1 MSIQSSINQMLGNV
15 GLLANTFQFQNQIK
29 KTEEIS
35 SQVSRL
41 NEQRAKL
48 EADKEKFKT
57 ESDEERAKLGKEKS
71 DIKDYADLT
80 MRQINDAWKGVSPQ
94 QLEQSG
100 LVDLWSDN
108 AYAAGNAMAS
118 NVAQQRVDAE
128 RQKRINQVE
137 ALKKAMN
144 GHSWSNFKLVHSR
157 GTRKIVDEEA
167 VIKICKEAGID
178 PFVKSK
184 LAGITELTKR
194 IGKDKINGL
203 IGPYINMQAGSV
215 VLVPRNDPREEATIK
230 KEGE

>member
-35 SQVSRL
+35 SQVAQL

-48 EADKEKFKT
+48 EADKTKFKT

-100 LVDLWSDN
+100 LVDLWSEN
-108 AYAAGNAMAS
+108 PYAVGNAMAS
-118 NVAQQRVDAE
+118 NNAQQRVDAE

-137 ALKKAMN
+137 ALQKA
-144 GHSWSNFKLVHSR
+144 FKN
-157 GTRKIVDEEA
+157 
-167 VIKICKEAGID
+167 
-178 PFVKSK
+178 
-184 LAGITELTKR
+184 
-194 IGKDKINGL
+194 IGMGGGN
-203 IGPYINMQAGSV
+203 V
-215 VLVPRNDPREEATIK
+215 
-230 KEGE
+230 

>member
-35 SQVSRL
+35 SQVAQL

-48 EADKEKFKT
+48 EADKAKFQT
-57 ESDEERAKLGKEKS
+57 ESDEERSKLKKERS

-80 MRQINDAWKGVSPQ
+80 KREINELWEGVSPNKHDPY
-94 QLEQSG
+94 E
-100 LVDLWSDN
+100 VDLWSDN

-144 GHSWSNFKLVHSR
+144 NIR
-157 GTRKIVDEEA
+157 GGNV
-167 VIKICKEAGID
+167 
-178 PFVKSK
+178 
-184 LAGITELTKR
+184 
-194 IGKDKINGL
+194 
-203 IGPYINMQAGSV
+203 
-215 VLVPRNDPREEATIK
+215 
-230 KEGE
+230 

>member
-35 SQVSRL
+35 SQVAQL

-48 EADKEKFKT
+48 EADKAKFQT

-80 MRQINDAWKGVSPQ
+80 KREINELWEGVSPN
-94 QLEQSG
+94 QSD
-100 LVDLWSDN
+100 LHEVDLWSDN
-108 AYAAGNAMAS
+108 PYAAGNAMAS

-144 GHSWSNFKLVHSR
+144 NIR
-157 GTRKIVDEEA
+157 GGNV
-167 VIKICKEAGID
+167 
-178 PFVKSK
+178 
-184 LAGITELTKR
+184 
-194 IGKDKINGL
+194 
-203 IGPYINMQAGSV
+203 
-215 VLVPRNDPREEATIK
+215 
-230 KEGE
+230 

>member
-35 SQVSRL
+35 SQVAQL

-48 EADKEKFKT
+48 EADKAKFQI

-80 MRQINDAWKGVSPQ
+80 MRQINDAWNGVSPQ

-144 GHSWSNFKLVHSR
+144 NIR
-157 GTRKIVDEEA
+157 GGNV
-167 VIKICKEAGID
+167 
-178 PFVKSK
+178 
-184 LAGITELTKR
+184 
-194 IGKDKINGL
+194 
-203 IGPYINMQAGSV
+203 
-215 VLVPRNDPREEATIK
+215 
-230 KEGE
+230 